1 MQLPPTPKKEGKVK
15 TILEQMTELL
25 MYFQKEKK
33 LQEEEADETG
43 IGTDT
48 GKHMDKYQ
56 QVLIIQNENK
66 SND

>member
-1 MQLPPTPKKEGKVK
+1 
-15 TILEQMTELL
+15 